1 MKTKQII
8 TPIRRKGCKNAGW
21 IWDENH
27 LNKLVVPLNPNKE
40 FVYITKTYQMKN
52 YYFDKN
58 GHFKKL
64 SFEPN
69 YPKLIKSKKGY
80 KIIEAEHLYK
90 EFRENLRRLA
100 TLMILVGI
108 GLMIIG
114 IIKGIC

>member
-64 SFEPN
+64 S
-69 YPKLIKSKKGY
+69 
-80 KIIEAEHLYK
+80 
-90 EFRENLRRLA
+90 
-100 TLMILVGI
+100 
-108 GLMIIG
+108 
-114 IIKGIC
+114 